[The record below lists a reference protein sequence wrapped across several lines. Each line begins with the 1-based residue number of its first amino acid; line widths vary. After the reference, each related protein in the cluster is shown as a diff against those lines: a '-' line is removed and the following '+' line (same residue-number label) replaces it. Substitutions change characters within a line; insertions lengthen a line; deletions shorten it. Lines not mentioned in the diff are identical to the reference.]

1 MSEKAKAMVLAAFV
15 GDALALG
22 AHWEYDVVALRQR
35 FGPVT
40 GYAAPGPDGYHG
52 AKKAGEFTHYGDQT
66 RILLRSLADK
76 GGFDLDD
83 FAAKWLARMRG
94 YDGFID
100 GATRMTLKIFD
111 FGEGPGESGSNSN
124 DLAGAARIAPLVCAL
139 RNDLP
144 ALVAA
149 ARAQTKMTHNHA
161 QVIEAAEFFARAAR
175 AVLDGKYLRDALAQA
190 AEAGYASAPI
200 ERWLAAGLET
210 AREDTVTAIGRF
222 GQSCHI
228 AEAFP
233 AVITSSCATDAIWPN
248 ACAKTSWPAATAP
261 PGACSPACSSA
272 PPSGSRPFPRPGLP
286 AWPTGNPSRPICAPF
301 DRNRPMHFTATSF
314 WGMH

>member
-22 AHWEYDVVALRQR
+22 AHWEYDVAALRQR

-40 GYAAPGPDGYHG
+40 GYVAPDPDGYHG
-52 AKKAGEFTHYGDQT
+52 GKKAGEFTQYGDQT

-94 YDGFID
+94 YDGYID

-111 FGEGPGESGSNSN
+111 FGEGPGESGSNST

-139 RNDLP
+139 RHDLP

-175 AVLDGKYLRDALAQA
+175 AVLDGRYLRDALAQA

-200 ERWLAAGLET
+200 ERWLAAGSES
-210 AREDTVTAIGRF
+210 AREDTVTAIARF

-233 AVITSSCATDAIWPN
+233 AVIHLVVRHGRDLAECLRQNVLAGGDSAARGLLAGMLLGASLGPEAIPEAWL
-248 ACAKTSWPAATAP
+248 A
-261 PGACSPACSSA
+261 
-272 PPSGSRPFPRPGLP
+272 GL
-286 AWPTGNPSRPICAPF
+286 A
-301 DRNRPMHFTATSF
+301 DRESIEADLRVL
-314 WGMH
+314 